1 MGIHVSHVKE
11 RIALLKRD
19 VVTVYLCFQDPRT
32 PVLAKCVVF
41 LVLAYAVSPID
52 LIPDFIPVLGLLDD
66 LILISLGVA
75 LAIKLIPTAVWAQSK
90 EQAAAYSKQDIH
102 IAGVYGVL
110 IVGAIWLLM
119 ALGCYAM
126 VSHLGA

>member
-11 RIALLKRD
+11 RIAQLKRD

-75 LAIKLIPTAVWAQSK
+75 LAIKLIPTEVWAQSK

>member
-11 RIALLKRD
+11 RISQLKRD

-110 IVGAIWLLM
+110 IVGSIWLLM